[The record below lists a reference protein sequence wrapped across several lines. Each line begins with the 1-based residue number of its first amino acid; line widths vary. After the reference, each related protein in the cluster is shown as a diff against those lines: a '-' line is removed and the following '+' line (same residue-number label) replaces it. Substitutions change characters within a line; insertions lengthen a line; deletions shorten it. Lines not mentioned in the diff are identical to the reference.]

1 MDAFRDMVRGWLGKF
16 LLALLSIPF
25 IFFGVETY
33 FGGGAEPTVAEVD
46 GEPITQRLLDRA
58 VNNQRQQ
65 LMARMGPDA
74 ILSAQQQAELRE
86 TVLNSL
92 VQRQL
97 LLKSA
102 RDAGYSV
109 SEVSVQQLIRETPT
123 FQDNGQFSA
132 QRYVQVLSQIGETPT
147 TFPLRAREEILISQQ
162 VSGWLQSSFVTGAEL
177 DTLTRLDT
185 QTRNVRYAEIPASRY
200 AKDVEVSD
208 TDIAQAY
215 ANAGLRFQQ
224 PERVAVNYITLDR
237 ASFLVNAKASPEA
250 VKARYDQRV
259 AAVSGAEQRQASHI
273 LIAIDDSTDDAAA
286 KQQIDT
292 LAAELS
298 AGADFAALA
307 EKHSKDPGSAT
318 QGGDL
323 GFASKGMFVPEF
335 EKALF
340 ALAKPG
346 DVSPVVKTPFGYHLI
361 KLTAVRKETPPS
373 FASLESTLI
382 NEVRQAQADDAYNKA
397 VESLDANVYEA
408 ADLIEPAKIAGLSIA
423 QSPIFDRRGAEGV
436 LSERK
441 VIEAAFNEEQSKER
455 RNSAAITLKDGRTV
469 WLHVTQHIAARK
481 QPLPEVAAQLREEVR
496 VEKALKQAMEQAQAW
511 VKRSANEPESAWLPA
526 ANVRVQTASALSRS
540 SQQPEAALLAAI
552 FRAPVPV
559 DGALRWS
566 AFALPDRVALVQVT
580 SVSAKPALAGPERQV
595 TQGLLAQNQ
604 GQQELQDA
612 LAVLRS
618 DTDVTIKALS
628 RAP

>member
-335 EKALF
+335 EDALF

-423 QSPIFDRRGAEGV
+423 QSPIFDRRGADGV

-540 SQQPEAALLAAI
+540 SKQPEAALLAAI

-618 DTDVTIKALS
+618 DTDVTIKALN

>member
-237 ASFLVNAKASPEA
+237 ASFLANAKASPEA

-292 LAAELS
+292 LAAELN

-307 EKHSKDPGSAT
+307 EKNSKDPGSAT

-335 EKALF
+335 EDALF

-423 QSPIFDRRGAEGV
+423 QSPVFDRRGADGV

-496 VEKALKQAMEQAQAW
+496 VEKALKQAMRQAQAW

-540 SQQPEAALLAAI
+540 SKQPEAALLAAI

-595 TQGLLAQNQ
+595 TQSLLAQNQ

-618 DTDVTIKALS
+618 DTDVTIKALN

>member
-237 ASFLVNAKASPEA
+237 ASFLANAKASPEA

-335 EKALF
+335 EDALF

-423 QSPIFDRRGAEGV
+423 QSPIFDRRGADGV

-540 SQQPEAALLAAI
+540 SKQPEAALLAAI

-618 DTDVTIKALS
+618 DTDVTIKALN